1 MKINQIYLVVL
12 FLFFVLKANA
22 QVTNTGLMD
31 STGGE
36 RINNISIGGYID
48 TYYGYHL
55 SKPKDGNI
63 PYFVTMNRDNE
74 LNINLA
80 YLELRYQSDQ
90 VRAKFIPA
98 VGTYMN
104 SNYAAEPGLL
114 KNILEA
120 SVGFRLSSQKNI
132 WIEAGVLGSP
142 YTNESAI
149 SRDHL
154 MYTRSY
160 APEYVPYY
168 LTGVKAS
175 IPLSPKV
182 NTYLYLL
189 NGWQQIQDQNRGKAL
204 GTQLEYRPN
213 DKNLIN
219 WNTYLGDERSNAAP
233 QNRMRYFT
241 DLFWIYN
248 PVGKVSI
255 TSSAYIGQQKRIND
269 QGNEITV
276 TWWQFNFISRYRFSE
291 KASLSGRIEYFS
303 DPRSAQ
309 IVPITPVTGFSSY
322 STGMCFNYQ
331 IADNLMFRME
341 GRHFFSD
348 QEVYL
353 DQNDQPAHQSTWLI
367 SNLTVWF

>member
-1 MKINQIYLVVL
+1 MKANQVYFL
-12 FLFFVLKANA
+12 FLCLFFFTKASA

-36 RINNISIGGYID
+36 KIKNISIGGYLD

-55 SKPKDGNI
+55 SKPKNGNI
-63 PYFVTMNRDNE
+63 PYLVSMQRDNE

-80 YLELRYQSDQ
+80 YLDLRYQTEKI
-90 VRAKFIPA
+90 RAKFIPGF
-98 VGTYMN
+98 GTYMN
-104 SNYAAEPGLL
+104 ANYASEPGVL
-114 KNILEA
+114 KNIVEA
-120 SVGFRLSSQKNI
+120 SVGFKLLPEKDI
-132 WIEAGVLGSP
+132 WIDAGVLGSP

-168 LTGVKAS
+168 LSGIKAS
-175 IPLSPKV
+175 IPLSSKV
-182 NTYLYLL
+182 TAYLYLL

-204 GTQLEYRPN
+204 GTQLEFRPN

-219 WNTYLGDERSNAAP
+219 WNTYVGDERSSASP

-241 DLFWIYN
+241 DVYWIFN
-248 PVGKVSI
+248 PAGKISI
-255 TSSAYIGQQKRIND
+255 TSSAYIGQQKRITI
-269 QGNEITV
+269 QGTETAL
-276 TWWQFNFISRYRFSE
+276 TWWQMNFISRYRFSE

-303 DPRSAQ
+303 DPQSVQ
-309 IVPITPVTGFSSY
+309 IVPVTQAEGFSTY
-322 STGMCFNYQ
+322 STGLCFNYQ
-331 IADNLMFRME
+331 IAENLVFRME
-341 GRHFFSD
+341 GRHFFSN

-353 DQNDQPAHQSTWLI
+353 DQNDQAVSNSTWLI
-367 SNLTVWF
+367 TNLTVWF